1 MAELLEIM
9 SDAVDDFE
17 DLFDNAPCGYLAA
30 GQDGRITRVNCTFS
44 RWLGRDTA
52 ELVDRRFQDFLN
64 IAGKIYYETHFAPL
78 MRMQGFF
85 NEVALDLVRA
95 DGSMLPVLV
104 NAIERR
110 DEAGNL
116 RFIRITVFNAS
127 DRRRYERE
135 LLEARRAAE
144 NANAKLME
152 LNRTLEER
160 VTEEVDARLKSEQA
174 LHQAQKMEAV
184 GQLTGGIA
192 HDFNNMLAVILSSLS
207 LLERRLAKGEDVTRF
222 IASAKEG
229 AHRAAGLTKRLLAF
243 SRQQT
248 LAPQPLNTNEM
259 VADMS
264 ELLRR
269 TLSETVQL
277 ETVLAGGLWQIWAD
291 RNLLESAILN
301 LAINARDAMPEG
313 GRLTVETANSH
324 LDDRYAAEHA
334 IEPGQYVMIAVT
346 DTGMG
351 MPPEIV
357 AKAFDPFFTTKGVGK
372 GTGLGLSQVFGF
384 VKQSN
389 GHIKIYSE
397 VGHGT
402 TIKIYLPRL
411 YGAADPVRPN
421 AKQDVALAS
430 GEEVVLLVE
439 DDEQVLSLTGQ
450 ALRDLGYG
458 VIETHGAREA
468 LDALVEHPEVALLFT
483 DIVMPEMNGR
493 RLAEEAL
500 KRRPDLK
507 VLFTTGYTRN
517 AVVHN
522 GVLDPGVNLL
532 QKPASL
538 EQLAAKVRDV
548 LDRPSDA
555 AMTW

>member
-1 MAELLEIM
+1 MPDEFE
-9 SDAVDDFE
+9 DFE

-30 GQDGRITRVNCTFS
+30 GSDGRITKVNSTFS
-44 RWLGRDTA
+44 KWLRHDKT
-52 ELVDRRFQDFLN
+52 ELVGHRFQDFLN

-95 DGSMLPVLV
+95 DGSTFPVLV
-104 NAIERR
+104 NAVERR
-110 DEAGNL
+110 DEAGHL

-127 DRRRYERE
+127 DRRRYEHE

-144 NANAKLME
+144 RANVKLIE

-160 VTEEVDARLKSEQA
+160 VAEAVEARLKSEQA
-174 LHQAQKMEAV
+174 LHQAQKIEAV

-207 LLERRLAKGEDVTRF
+207 LLERRLAKGED
-222 IASAKEG
+222 IARYIAAAKEG
-229 AHRAAGLTKRLLAF
+229 ANRAAGLTKRLLAF

-248 LAPQPLNTNEM
+248 LAPRVVNANQM
-259 VADMS
+259 VADMT

-269 TLSETVQL
+269 TLGETVQL
-277 ETVLAGGLWQIWAD
+277 ETVLADGLWQVFAD
-291 RNLLESAILN
+291 QNLLESAILN

-313 GRLTVETANSH
+313 GRLTIETANC
-324 LDDRYAAEHA
+324 DEAYAAERA
-334 IEPGQYVMIAVT
+334 LDPGRYVMVAVT
-346 DTGMG
+346 DTGTG
-351 MPPEIV
+351 MTPEV
-357 AKAFDPFFTTKGVGK
+357 MAKAFDPFFTTKGVGK

-389 GHIKIYSE
+389 GHIEIYSE

-402 TIKIYLPRL
+402 TIKIYFPRF
-411 YGAADPVRPN
+411 YGAADAPTLKV
-421 AKQDVALAS
+421 AKALALPS
-430 GEEVVLLVE
+430 GREVVLLVE

-450 ALRDLGYG
+450 TLRDLGYE
-458 VIETHGAREA
+458 VIETRNGREA
-468 LDALVEHPEVALLFT
+468 LDALAAHPEVSLLFT
-483 DIVMPEMNGR
+483 DVVMPEIDGP

-500 KRRPDLK
+500 KRLPDLK
-507 VLFTTGYTRN
+507 VLFTTGYTRDA
-517 AVVHN
+517 AVN
-522 GVLDPGVNLL
+522 NRVLDPDVNLL

-538 EQLAAKVRDV
+538 EQLAAKIRAV
-548 LDRPSDA
+548 LDAGS
-555 AMTW
+555 

>member
-1 MAELLEIM
+1 MTGAIED
-9 SDAVDDFE
+9 SQ

-30 GQDGRITRVNCTFS
+30 GPDGRINKVNCTFS
-44 RWLGRDTA
+44 KWLGRDKA
-52 ELVDRRFQDFLN
+52 ELVGRRFQDFLN

-95 DGSMLPVLV
+95 DGSTLPVLV
-104 NAIERR
+104 NAVERR
-110 DEAGNL
+110 DDSGQL

-144 NANAKLME
+144 KANANLTE

-160 VTEEVDARLKSEQA
+160 VAEAVEGRLRSEQA

-192 HDFNNMLAVILSSLS
+192 HDFNNMLAVIFSSLS
-207 LLERRLAKGEDVTRF
+207 LIERRLAKGEDVARY
-222 IASAKEG
+222 IVAAQKG
-229 AHRAAGLTKRLLAF
+229 ANRAAGLTKRLLAF
-243 SRQQT
+243 SRQQS
-248 LAPQPLNTNEM
+248 LAPQPLNANEM

-269 TLSETVQL
+269 TLGETVKL
-277 ETVLAGGLWQIWAD
+277 ETILADGLWQVFAD

-301 LAINARDAMPEG
+301 LAINARDAMLDG
-313 GRLTVETANSH
+313 GRLTIETANF
-324 LDDRYAAEHA
+324 DIDEAYAAEHA
-334 IEPGQYVMIAVT
+334 VGPGQYVMLAVT
-346 DTGMG
+346 DTGTG
-351 MPPEIV
+351 MTPEV
-357 AKAFDPFFTTKGVGK
+357 MAKAFDPFFTTKGVGK

-389 GHIKIYSE
+389 GHIKIDSE
-397 VGHGT
+397 VGRGT
-402 TIKIYLPRL
+402 TIKIFLLRL
-411 YGAADPVRPN
+411 QGN
-421 AKQDVALAS
+421 ADVAKPEDVQNNAIPL
-430 GEEVVLLVE
+430 GRETVLLVE

-450 ALRDLGYG
+450 MLRELGYT
-458 VIETHGAREA
+458 VIETRGGREA
-468 LDALVEHPEVALLFT
+468 LDTLALQPEIRLLFT
-483 DIVMPEMNGR
+483 DHVMPDMNGR

-500 KRRPDLK
+500 RHRPDLK
-507 VLFTTGYTRN
+507 ILFTTGYTRD
-517 AVVHN
+517 AVAKN
-522 GVLDPGVNLL
+522 GVLDPGINLL

-538 EQLAAKVRDV
+538 EEIATKVRAV
-548 LDRPSDA
+548 LDAGS
-555 AMTW
+555 